1 MQSAK
6 LHIPK
11 PKRTRS
17 KPENLRRNITI
28 TEIVVKETEAGPAV
42 QRHCNAVA
50 CKKKSAMLHKSKSR
64 RTRPKT
70 GKVKK
75 EVLALCPK
83 KSAAKKKRRIQSYG
97 GVAVLLHA
105 TATWTQQCCTKSKSR
120 KAKSK
125 TGKIKKSIDVA
136 FQALIIKNE
145 ESYPAVQMRF
155 SYVARNL
162 QSTMLH
168 LTEPGRGERRL
179 KKMKNHHDISRSLRS
194 KGQI

>member
-1 MQSAK
+1 M
-6 LHIPK
+6 
-11 PKRTRS
+11 
-17 KPENLRRNITI
+17 
-28 TEIVVKETEAGPAV
+28 VKETEAGPAV

-50 CKKKSAMLHKSKSR
+50 CNTEPAMLHKSKSR

-70 GKVKK
+70 GEVKRSIG
-75 EVLALCPK
+75 VGSK
-83 KSAAKKKRRIQSYG
+83 KSAGKKERRIQSYG

-162 QSTMLH
+162 QSTVLH

>member
-1 MQSAK
+1 MQSVK
-6 LHIPK
+6 LRISK
-11 PKRTRS
+11 PRRTRS
-17 KPENLRRNITI
+17 KLENLRRNINNYGVSGQGDRSRSSCSEALQCGCMQHGTSNVAQI
-28 TEIVVKETEAGPAV
+28 QIQKNETEDRRSKRSIGV
-42 QRHCNAVA
+42 GS
-50 CKKKSAMLHKSKSR
+50 KKSA
-64 RTRPKT
+64 
-70 GKVKK
+70 GKK
-75 EVLALCPK
+75 E
-83 KSAAKKKRRIQSYG
+83 RRIQSYG

-145 ESYPAVQMRF
+145 ESYRAVQMRF

-162 QSTMLH
+162 QSTVLH